1 MMSIHARIGRW
12 EAVVAGTFLVL
23 MVLLIFAGG
32 VGRLIGHPL
41 NWTGDMATC
50 LFAWACFLSADIAWR
65 HDALMSV
72 DILKER
78 LTSEARR
85 RLMTLNYAII
95 LAFLSYAIIGGLW
108 LAWIGRLRP
117 FQGIPWISYSVVLL
131 SLPFGAALLSLTTL
145 VKLRNLWRPAAAAPQ
160 I

>member
-1 MMSIHARIGRW
+1 MMSIHARIGRY

-65 HDALMSV
+65 HDALMALEIV
-72 DILKER
+72 MGRLKA
-78 LTSEARR
+78 EARR
-85 RLMTLNYAII
+85 RLLTINYLII
-95 LAFLSYAIIGGLW
+95 LVFLAYGIVAGFW
-108 LAWIGRLRP
+108 LAWVSRLRP
-117 FQGIPWISYSVVLL
+117 FQGIPWISYSVVTL
-131 SLPFGAALLSLTTL
+131 SLPVGCGLLAFTTID
-145 VKLRNLWRPAAAAPQ
+145 KLRRLWRCETMARVA
-160 I
+160 